1 MRVTSA
7 AILLVYCTLLL
18 PPLCFCINC
27 PLERVALDLSDTPP
41 PHPHPSSLW
50 RGGGAAHP
58 PDPNPPPP
66 NTGGQLRS
74 PWMGDENCVG
84 GRCKRSSSPPQFSSP
99 IHGLLTADR
108 QCLGGGGIRVRPP
121 PTPQAGRVT
130 DSHGGEG

>member
-7 AILLVYCTLLL
+7 TLLL

-27 PLERVALDLSDTPP
+27 PLERVALDLSHRPP
-41 PHPHPSSLW
+41 SLSVTLPAC
-50 RGGGAAHP
+50 GGGGGVVSHP

-66 NTGGQLRS
+66 KTLTVSGQKS
-74 PWMGDENCVG
+74 WMGDENCG
-84 GRCKRSSSPPQFSSP
+84 GELDLLHFPPTQFSSP
-99 IHGLLTADR
+99 IHGLLIADH
-108 QCLGGGGIRVRPP
+108 QCLGGGGWATTPPPP